1 MTEKQPLART
11 IYTASSTSRQLQI
24 HASQALSSGLSPIAS
39 ATNPTPT
46 VASNL
51 LRWTSRSRTPLIL
64 TESLTDRSMSVRWL
78 VVRINRCRGRSHW
91 IFPSDAS
98 MRMSEGACRTPYVRE
113 GKKSSVSV
121 DDSSSAE
128 RLSVEGRVKRSSY
141 EAVRESYVDEMGTP
155 ARAIGYGL

>member
-1 MTEKQPLART
+1 
-11 IYTASSTSRQLQI
+11 
-24 HASQALSSGLSPIAS
+24 
-39 ATNPTPT
+39 
-46 VASNL
+46 
-51 LRWTSRSRTPLIL
+51 
-64 TESLTDRSMSVRWL
+64 
-78 VVRINRCRGRSHW
+78 
-91 IFPSDAS
+91 

-113 GKKSSVSV
+113 GKNSSVSV